1 MSPGARDGHPQ
12 VMSEESA
19 RTLDGFVS
27 STQVAAAKRVAK
39 ALTAGFAM
47 CEEAGFPLSERQRV
61 SMLTAAFLAFD
72 GFHAETERLLHVD
85 QLISDLRFGD
95 LPES

>member
-1 MSPGARDGHPQ
+1 MSGETGR
-12 VMSEESA
+12 V
-19 RTLDGFVS
+19 LDGFVS
-27 STQVAAAKRVAK
+27 MTQVTGAERVAK

-47 CEEAGFPLSERQRV
+47 CEEAGFPVSERQRV
-61 SMLTAAFLAFD
+61 SLLTAALLAFD
-72 GFHAETERLLHVD
+72 GFHAETERLMQVE